1 MSLAR
6 FAEKYKV
13 LYQKWGYRYPG
24 GNHSAYEDKT
34 HQGLNEFQRLTDYFM
49 RFLEQDGFASS
60 SDVRRMF
67 IDYNFYV
74 EGGAFNMTDT
84 VLGTYLKECG
94 PYFKANRTTCK
105 KAYKYLLR
113 CPPSSTRC
121 FLQVSLQWMKV
132 IRKYYMRYEK
142 KKEIRIRSFK
152 RLLKATAIA
161 ECQEYVQKEYGGTL
175 DVNTVK
181 DAITQVEEYDG
192 SSSTSDDTDTTIQ
205 KAMSQFEEYDV
216 DTSSGTS
223 DYTSEEEVND
233 LSLQLRL

>member
-1 MSLAR
+1 MTKTLQK
-6 FAEKYKV
+6 FADKYEV

-24 GNHSAYEDKT
+24 GNHSAYEAKT
-34 HQGLNEFQRLTDYFM
+34 HLGLEPFQKLTDYFM
-49 RFLEQDGFASS
+49 RFLEQNTYVSS

-74 EGGAFNMTDT
+74 ESAEFNMTDA
-84 VLGTYLKECG
+84 VLSTYLKECG
-94 PYFKANRTTCK
+94 PYFKANKSLCK

-132 IRKYYMRYEK
+132 IRKYYMRYK
-142 KKEIRIRSFK
+142 KNKETRIRSFK

-161 ECQEYVQKEYGGTL
+161 ECQEYVQKEYGDTL

-181 DAITQVEEYDG
+181 DAITQV
-192 SSSTSDDTDTTIQ
+192 
-205 KAMSQFEEYDV
+205 KEYDV
-216 DTSSGTS
+216 NTSSGTS
-223 DYTSEEEVND
+223 DNSEDIE
-233 LSLQLRL
+233 LRL